1 MQIIQSIREKGA
13 AIVIVVI
20 ALSLIGFILM
30 DAQQGGSSS
39 LFGSISTAVGKVN
52 GETIELAE
60 FNKRIKEAEDQ
71 QAQRSGQRP
80 SGTQSYQIR
89 EQTWNQIIAEKIFSG
104 ETKKLGIDLTPK
116 ELAFI
121 LLSNDPIN
129 PFVQEP
135 TLKDS
140 VTGKLDI
147 KKAQDALKNIQK
159 SKGEQRDLINAQ
171 IVNPLILNKTVTKY
185 SALLNGAAYCPK
197 WQLDEEIKN
206 EVSFSSITYVSVPY
220 SDIPDGD
227 IKITDKDV
235 EDYVNSHKDL
245 FKQEEGRNLSYLTFS
260 QLPNKEDSAKVF
272 AMLDGIKS
280 SFQLDSNAQAFV
292 SRNSST
298 IDFKDE
304 YVPKSKISS
313 MVSDTISK
321 LPVGTVYG
329 PYTDNGG
336 YVLAKLLGSKQIPD
350 SAKARHILIAT
361 TDTKTG
367 QPLRTDTVAKKLA
380 DSIYNAITAGADF
393 TMLALQFSND
403 EGSKIKGGDLG
414 TFGYG
419 AMVPEFNDFCFNKT
433 SGSKGVVK
441 TQFGYHVID
450 LISQKDLKP
459 AYKIA
464 YVAKDVVASQETVNK
479 ASLDAIRAST
489 EKSKDALQKYI
500 TKNGLS
506 LTTNPSLV
514 KENDYAVGA
523 LQDARSLVRW
533 AFEASVGDV
542 SEPFSIG
549 DQFVVA
555 TLDKI
560 NKKGVQDVATARP
573 GCEVIIRNQ
582 KKAAMIMKKLGSNP
596 TLESAAA
603 AYGKAVQYA
612 GADSTITFASQMING
627 VGIEAKVIGAAF
639 NTSLKGKTSAPI
651 EGNSAVYLVKVMDIQ
666 SKPSPYA
673 ESPQKLINTKLSAIR
688 NQSAGWYEGLKNQ
701 ADIKDERSKHF

>member
-20 ALSLIGFILM
+20 AMSLIGFILM
-30 DAQQGGSSS
+30 DAKQGGSS
-39 LFGSISTAVGKVN
+39 LFGSMSTSIGKIN

-60 FNKRIKEAEDQ
+60 FNKRVKEAEDQ

-80 SGTQSYQIR
+80 GGIQTYQIR
-89 EQTWNQIIAEKIFSG
+89 EQTWNQIVAERIFAG
-104 ETKKLGIDLTPK
+104 ETQKLGIEFTAK
-116 ELAFI
+116 ELSFI
-121 LLSNDPIN
+121 LLSNDPTN

-140 VTGKLDI
+140 LTGKLDI

-171 IVNPLILNKTVTKY
+171 IVNPLKLNKAVAKY
-185 SALLNGAAYCPK
+185 SALLNASAYCPK
-197 WQLDEEIKN
+197 WLLDQEIQN
-206 EVSFSSITYVSVPY
+206 EISFSSITYVSVPY

-227 IKITDKDV
+227 IKVSDKEV

-245 FKQEEGRNLSYLTFS
+245 FKQEEGRNLSYITFS
-260 QLPNKEDSAKVF
+260 QLPSKEDSAKVF
-272 AMLDGIKS
+272 ALVDGIKS
-280 SFQLDSNAQAFV
+280 SFQLDSNAQNFV

-304 YVPKSKISS
+304 FVPKSKISS

-321 LPVGTVYG
+321 LAVGTVYG
-329 PYTDNGG
+329 PYIDNGG

-380 DSIYNAITAGADF
+380 DSIYNAITSGADF

-403 EGSKIKGGDLG
+403 DGSKIKGGDLG

-433 SGSKGVVK
+433 PGSKGVVK

-450 LISQKDLKP
+450 LITQKDLKP

-479 ASLDAIRAST
+479 SSLDAIRASS
-489 EKSKDALQKYI
+489 EKTKDALQKYI

-514 KENDYAVGA
+514 KENDYSVGA

-533 AFEASVGDV
+533 AFEASVGNV

-549 DQFVVA
+549 DLFVVA

-560 NKKGVQDVATARP
+560 NNKGVQDATTARP

-582 KKAAMIMKKLGSNP
+582 KKAAMITKKLGSNP

-603 AYGKAVQYA
+603 AYGKSVQYA

-627 VGIEAKVIGAAF
+627 IGVEAKIIGAAF
-639 NTSLKGKTSAPI
+639 NPSLKGKTSAPI
-651 EGNSAVYLVKVMDIQ
+651 EGNSGVYLVKVMDIQ
-666 SKPSPYA
+666 SKPSPYTEA
-673 ESPQKLINTKLSAIR
+673 PQKMINTKVTALR
-688 NQSAGWYEGLKNQ
+688 NQTSGWYEGLKTL